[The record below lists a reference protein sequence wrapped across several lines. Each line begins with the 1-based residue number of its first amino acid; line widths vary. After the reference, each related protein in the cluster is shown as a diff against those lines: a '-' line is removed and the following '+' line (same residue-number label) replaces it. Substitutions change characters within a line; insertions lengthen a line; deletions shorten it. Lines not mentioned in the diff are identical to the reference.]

1 MTSANLRVTVIQTE
15 LTWHDAQANRARFE
29 RLMRPLAGQ
38 TDLIVLPEM
47 FTTGFTMAA
56 EEVAEPVDGPSTQW
70 LRKMAAETSATITGS
85 IVTKDGGRYFN
96 RLIWMRPDGAF
107 ASYDKRHL
115 FRMAREHEH
124 YAAGQERLI
133 VAIDGWK
140 ICPLVCY
147 DLRFPVWS
155 RNRLGTQAEYDVLIY
170 VANWPDR
177 RRYAWQTL
185 LRARAIENLS
195 YCIGVNRVGKDAQ
208 GLDYAGD
215 SAVIDFLGQPLAE
228 KSGAE
233 FVATVSLDRAALD
246 AFRAKFPAHMDAD
259 EFSIEGE

>member
-1 MTSANLRVTVIQTE
+1 MTAANLRVTVVQTE

-47 FTTGFTMAA
+47 FTTGFTMAT

-70 LRKMAAETSATITGS
+70 LRKMAAEVNATLTGS

-96 RLIWMRPDGAF
+96 RLIWMRPEGTF

-124 YAAGQERLI
+124 YAAGQERSI
-133 VAIDGWK
+133 VAIGGWK

-155 RNRLGTQAEYDVLIY
+155 RNRLGTHAGYDVLIY

-246 AFRAKFPAHMDAD
+246 AFRAKFPAHLDAD
-259 EFSIEGE
+259 GFSIEGG